1 VGGAWGLYLADVP
14 AARAMVVWVGAIDSR
29 VKMPGLRRRRREW
42 CPLRAQRASP
52 DEWHNL
58 RARARRHRVKHAL
71 EGESELV
78 AREEILGGRQGLW
91 PLARRV

>member
-1 VGGAWGLYLADVP
+1 VRRALYLADVR

-29 VKMPGLRRRRREW
+29 VKCLVFVGGVRNGARCMRSVRR
-42 CPLRAQRASP
+42 LTNGTTS
-52 DEWHNL
+52 
-58 RARARRHRVKHAL
+58 ARARRHRVRHAP

-91 PLARRV
+91 PLARRG